1 MQTRIAEHKRNDMEA
16 LLESHGMSI
25 VKHAASLIVDG
36 NEGYNAAA
44 ELLRQIKNQSKAV
57 KDYWGPIK
65 TKAKAAHQEVVD
77 REKTMLNPLMQA
89 EAIVKKNMSAY
100 QMKIEEERRR
110 AEEEIRKCQQEER
123 DRLLEE
129 ALRAEEQGDK
139 TGATTNLAMAE
150 MVEGMV
156 PVAVD
161 ALQPKAEGISVK
173 TVWKARIT
181 DPDKIPVSSNGIEIR
196 PIDIRALNNI
206 ARITKGTAVIAGVE
220 FYPEKTISARSY

>member
-1 MQTRIAEHKRNDMEA
+1 MQTHVVEHKRNDMEA

-110 AEEEIRKCQQEER
+110 AEEEARKRQQEER
-123 DRLLEE
+123 DRLLTE
-129 ALRAEEQGDK
+129 AIKAEEKGDD
-139 TGATTNLAMAE
+139 AEASANVAMAE
-150 MVEGMV
+150 LVEDMAPAVMAAPAAKAAGISTRKSWKAKVTDAAKV
-156 PVAVD
+156 PVVA
-161 ALQPKAEGISVK
+161 
-173 TVWKARIT
+173 
-181 DPDKIPVSSNGIEIR
+181 NGIEIR
-196 PIDIRALNNI
+196 PINMAALNNI
-206 ARITKGTAVIAGVE
+206 ARLTKGTAEIAGVE
-220 FYPEKTISARSY
+220 FFEDTTISARAY